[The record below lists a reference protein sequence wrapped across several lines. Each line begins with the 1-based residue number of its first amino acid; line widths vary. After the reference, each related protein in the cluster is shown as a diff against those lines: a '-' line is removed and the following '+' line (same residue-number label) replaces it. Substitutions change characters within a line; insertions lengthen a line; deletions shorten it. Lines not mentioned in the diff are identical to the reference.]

1 MELLTG
7 EPLALDLVNT
17 RSSDHDALDR
27 AADFDEWL
35 ARQSDRLTPPG
46 APFPAAGLP
55 AVRRLRGHVEAAL
68 DAARQAV
75 PPPPDSIAAINEA
88 LRLSPPYPR
97 LEARGAV
104 FASVARRDG
113 TDVSRLLTQL
123 AEAAVELLTDPN
135 VGKVRSCEAP
145 DCRMLFLPAHPRR
158 RWCSPTLCGNR
169 IRVARYYQRHKPD
182 HSQT

>member
-17 RSSDHDALDR
+17 RTRDHDALAR
-27 AADFDEWL
+27 AADFDDWL
-35 ARQSDRLTPPG
+35 ARQSDRLTLPD
-46 APFPAAGLP
+46 APFPADDLA
-55 AVRRLRGHVEAAL
+55 AVRSLRAHVEAAL

-75 PPPPDSIAAINEA
+75 PAPPESIAAINEA
-88 LRLSPPYPR
+88 LRLSPPYPQ
-97 LEARGAV
+97 LEARGVV
-104 FASVARRDG
+104 FASVTRRDG
-113 TDVSRLLTQL
+113 TGVSRLLTQL
-123 AEAAVELLTDPN
+123 AEAAVDLLTDPN